1 MAGNPVFAVGTKA
14 TYQAYDNTGALTGT
28 ATQFGNLRGIGAG
41 TKTRT
46 VADVTSIQDADI
58 KRRPAKRDPGTVS
71 LTLGLMDTAKAN
83 NEWTVL
89 EGFWKNGTMLQVA
102 IDLPGTFDDATTTP
116 TTTPAMYSFDGF
128 IVSISTPE
136 ISAGSDDMLTYT
148 VEMQRTAF

>member
-1 MAGNPVFAVGTKA
+1 MAVNPVFAVGTKA

-71 LTLGLMDTAKAN
+71 LTLGLMDTAKAT

>member
-14 TYQAYDNTGALTGT
+14 TYQAYDNTGALTGA

-46 VADVTSIQDADI
+46 VADVTSIQDTDI

-71 LTLGLMDTAKAN
+71 LTLGLMDTAKAT

-89 EGFWKNGTMLQVA
+89 EGFWKSGTMLQIA
-102 IDLPGTFDDATTTP
+102 IDLPGTFDDATTNP
-116 TTTPAMYSFDGF
+116 TATPAMYSFDGF